1 MSQDKEWVGEV
12 VMICRPR
19 DGGQRQFDIAID
31 GIEYYIGRAIIVDNT
46 GRKDIFAARR
56 QEHTTIE
63 NEGIAALVKY
73 HMDTYVNTKI
83 TY

>member
-12 VMICRPR
+12 VMICRP

-46 GRKDIFAARR
+46 GRKDIFAARG
-56 QEHTTIE
+56 HTTIE